1 MRGKSTRNVK
11 LRARREKEDR
21 KGNALYLQ
29 AVPTSFHLNIYHLW
43 AAGHHIKGTKAP
55 PPACDGGKCGRSG
68 GMPDMPACEH
78 DGHRHPDFQGK
89 LETVPKAESH
99 SRARL
104 TAPVASETAP
114 SAAVFHHS
122 CFLEKLQFFPKA
134 ATILSASNAGEKLSD
149 YADLAASPE
158 NVISFLHMDFPYG
171 RLEQPQGP
179 PVRPPKEGAERKAAL
194 VSVVPAQA
202 GLVLTGLM
210 GSFLQRWDNSPVCP
224 SGSVTWKERQAFANS
239 LSLWSLNQRWI
250 FQEAS
255 DLGLLPA
262 SFAIPDL
269 VFVFLKSPDII

>member
-1 MRGKSTRNVK
+1 MRGKSTRNVE

-29 AVPTSFHLNIYHLW
+29 AVPKSFHLNVYHLW

-55 PPACDGGKCGRSG
+55 PPACDGGKCGKSG
-68 GMPDMPACEH
+68 DMPDMPACEH
-78 DGHRHPDFQGK
+78 DCHRHPDFQGK

-122 CFLEKLQFFPKA
+122 CFLEKLQFFPKT
-134 ATILSASNAGEKLSD
+134 ATILSAPNAGEKLRD

-179 PVRPPKEGAERKAAL
+179 PVRPPKKGAEREAAL
-194 VSVVPAQA
+194 GSVVPAQ
-202 GLVLTGLM
+202 GLM

-224 SGSVTWKERQAFANS
+224 SGTVTWKERQAFANS
-239 LSLWSLNQRWI
+239 SSLWSPNQRW
-250 FQEAS
+250 FS
-255 DLGLLPA
+255 RKPVTLGFSPLHLQ
-262 SFAIPDL
+262 
-269 VFVFLKSPDII
+269 FLILYLFS